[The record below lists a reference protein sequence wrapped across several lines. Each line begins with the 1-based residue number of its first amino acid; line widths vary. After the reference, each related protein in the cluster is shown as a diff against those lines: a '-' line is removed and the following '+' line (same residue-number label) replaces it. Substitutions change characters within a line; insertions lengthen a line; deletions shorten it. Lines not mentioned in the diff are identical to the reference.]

1 MVIKHFSFQIS
12 WHKNGNVRLS
22 ESDEIVIKDISP
34 KHILKIEKLKSK
46 NFGHYSCKASNEL
59 GSNEDSL
66 EITGKV
72 LIDTWKSN

>member
-22 ESDEIVIKDISP
+22 ESDEIVIKDNSP